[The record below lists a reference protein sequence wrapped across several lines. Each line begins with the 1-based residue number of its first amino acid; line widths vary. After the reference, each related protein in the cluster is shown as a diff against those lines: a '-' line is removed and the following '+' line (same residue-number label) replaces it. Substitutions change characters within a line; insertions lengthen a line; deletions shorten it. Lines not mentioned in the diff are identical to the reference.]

1 MIVAAFVSNAE
12 ISGAWHKRL
21 YNKIAGHSKRVRRFK
36 SFSVYGVGAAFAS
49 FLPPLPAFTST
60 SVADIV

>member
-21 YNKIAGHSKRVRRFK
+21 YNKIAGHAKRIRRFGY
-36 SFSVYGVGAAFAS
+36 SQFMALAQPSLLS
-49 FLPPLPAFTST
+49 
-60 SVADIV
+60 